1 MSARG
6 RAGNCST
13 HCAGNRLLGNMSGD
27 DGDAD
32 QTGAKVAKFD
42 DSGKPI
48 MVTKLRTKVQ
58 VRKGDAGRQGAPAPA
73 DVPATPAAAAYTAV
87 KQRNRHYG
95 WQPDLPD
102 HRDLPYGALR
112 LGLEAP
118 ATLPPSVD
126 LRAHCPP
133 IYDQHPLQSCTANAL
148 AAAFRFLEIKS
159 GSNKLNPSRLFI
171 YYNERDLENQVDS
184 DNGAQL
190 RDGIKS
196 IATSGICDEADW
208 SYDEPFAQKPPQ
220 SCFDKALKFK
230 AVNYFCLNKASLDEL
245 RGCLAAGFPFVFGFS
260 ICASFNNA
268 DFNNGIVTM
277 PDHGEPI
284 EGGHA
289 VMAVGYDDAARLF
302 TVQNSWGPT
311 RGDHGYFYM
320 PYNYVTSS
328 MADSFWTVRAISGSA
343 IAGTPNTAA
352 AVAALKQQGL
362 DQLTPAPL
370 QGKAAPE
377 VTEAAVTV
385 HHGKRYQATITLSWL
400 EQQFAANGMI
410 AGQFAQLGF
419 TEVAVTGDGATRRA
433 TGRWMGA
440 DTTVALDPHLSGV
453 IELA

>member
-1 MSARG
+1 
-6 RAGNCST
+6 
-13 HCAGNRLLGNMSGD
+13 
-27 DGDAD
+27 
-32 QTGAKVAKFD
+32 
-42 DSGKPI
+42 
-48 MVTKLRTKVQ
+48 MVTKPRANVQGRTG
-58 VRKGDAGRQGAPAPA
+58 RSGRQGAPAPA
-73 DVPATPAAAAYTAV
+73 DVAAAQAPAAYTTV
-87 KQRNRHYG
+87 TRRNRHYG

-118 ATLPPSVD
+118 ATLPASVD

-133 IYDQHPLQSCTANAL
+133 IYDQRPLQSCTANAL
-148 AAAFRFLEIKS
+148 AAAFMFLEIKS

-190 RDGIKS
+190 RDGIKA
-196 IATSGICDEADW
+196 IANIGICDEADW
-208 SYDEPFAQKPPQ
+208 SYEKPFAQKPPQ

-230 AVNYFCLNKASLDEL
+230 AVNYFSLKNATPDEL

-268 DFNNGIVTM
+268 DFNNGIVPM

-289 VMAVGYDDAARLF
+289 VMAVGYDDAAQLF
-302 TVQNSWGPT
+302 TVQNSWGPSH
-311 RGDHGYFYM
+311 GDHGYFYM

-343 IAGTPNTAA
+343 IAGAPNTAG
-352 AVAALKQQGL
+352 AVAALKQDGV
-362 DQLTPAPL
+362 DQLTPASL
-370 QGKAAPE
+370 QGKAAPA
-377 VTEAAVTV
+377 VTEATFTV
-385 HHGKRYQATITLSWL
+385 HHGKRYRATITLSWL
-400 EQQFAANGMI
+400 EQQFATNGMI

-433 TGRWMGA
+433 TGLWKGA
-440 DTTVALDPHLSGV
+440 DTTVALDPHLSDV